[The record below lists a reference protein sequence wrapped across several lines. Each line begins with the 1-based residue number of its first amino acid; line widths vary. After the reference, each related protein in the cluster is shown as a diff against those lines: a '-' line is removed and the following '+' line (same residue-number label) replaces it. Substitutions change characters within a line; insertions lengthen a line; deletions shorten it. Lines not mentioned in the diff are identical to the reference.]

1 MAHTD
6 ISYLQKYDALFN
18 AYNST
23 ELAPFIESADGTIA
37 AYTGRDIPT
46 SAATAN
52 AFLRNVANGLI
63 LWDITGMQGQ
73 LDEQEYKRRETIYRN
88 AMKSLELIRNGDII
102 LPDAD
107 PTPSAKVTISSTKR
121 MDSYL

>member
-6 ISYLQKYDALFN
+6 ITYLQKYDALFTN
-18 AYNST
+18 YNST
-23 ELAPFIESADGTIA
+23 ELAPFIEAADETIA
-37 AYTGRDIPT
+37 AYTGRSIPE

-52 AFLRNVANGLI
+52 AFLRNIANGLV
-63 LWDITGMQGQ
+63 LWDISGMQGK

-88 AMKSLELIRNGDII
+88 CMKNLELMRNGDIT

-107 PTPSAKVTISSTKR
+107 PTPSAGVTISSTKR

>member
-1 MAHTD
+1 MPHTD
-6 ISYLQKYDALFN
+6 ITYLQKYDALFTS
-18 AYNST
+18 YNST

-37 AYTGRDIPT
+37 AYTGRSIPE

-52 AFLRNVANGLI
+52 AFLRNIANGLI
-63 LWDITGMQGQ
+63 LWEISGTQGK
-73 LDEQEYKRRETIYRN
+73 LDEQEYKRREAIYRN
-88 AMKSLELIRNGDII
+88 SMKSLELIRNGDIT

-107 PTPSAKVTISSTKR
+107 PTPSAGVTIASTKR